1 MSGEISADRIRQAL
15 EQRSAKRLSE
25 AGLAPAAVLM
35 PLFTKDGQWYLLF
48 TRRSENLPT
57 HAGQISFPGGMRDPE
72 DSDLL
77 ATALRES
84 REEMGIAPDQVTILG
99 RLDDIATITGYCVSS
114 FVGIIPYPYPFRPNR
129 EEIAEVIELPL
140 ECFLDPAGFRR
151 DASWHRGGQPHP
163 VYFFQCG
170 DYLVWGATAKIVKQF
185 LELAAGWQE
194 PGSSPA

>member
-1 MSGEISADRIRQAL
+1 MKSELTAEKIRQAL
-15 EQRSAKRLSE
+15 QQRTPGRLSE
-25 AGLAPAAVLM
+25 PGLTPAAVLV
-35 PLFTKDGQWYLLF
+35 PLFIKDGQWHLLF

-72 DSDLL
+72 DPDPL

-84 REEMGIAPDQVTILG
+84 REEMGIAPEQVTVLG
-99 RLDDIATITGYCVSS
+99 QMDDIATITGYCVSS
-114 FVGIIPYPYPFRPNR
+114 FVGVIPYPYPFRPNR

-140 ECFLDPAGFRR
+140 ECFLDSARFRR
-151 DASWHRGGQPHP
+151 DSSWRRGEKFHP

-185 LELAAGWQE
+185 IELAAGWQE